1 MKNLELKKKF
11 RNKYVIRVAAGMV
24 TVAVIG
30 TSAGVSTYTVRAE
43 KQETV
48 QETQDEEDTEEK
60 AKETLEKAL
69 SIGEENE
76 EGPVLPKM

>member
-48 QETQDEEDTEEK
+48 HQSYPTDAWFSIQ
-60 AKETLEKAL
+60 TLV
-69 SIGEENE
+69 IG
-76 EGPVLPKM
+76 VIS